1 MRIISGKL
9 KGKQIKI
16 PKNIKVRPTT
26 DKSKEA
32 LFNIL
37 VNRYDLEEIKVLD
50 LFSGT
55 GSMSFEFASRGVK
68 NVYSVDKSYN
78 STKFIKNF
86 SDENN
91 LNINVLKKDIF
102 KSNLETNIKFDLV
115 FADPP
120 YSNNEKYYTNLLSL
134 LRKKISNSSGSLLI
148 LEHPENINLKND
160 ENIIE
165 ERKYGGCSFSFLYL
179 HSRCAIKSCK
189 LMSHH
194 TEE

>member
-1 MRIISGKL
+1 MRIISGRL
-9 KGKQIKI
+9 RGKRIKI
-16 PKNIKVRPTT
+16 PKNINVRPTT
-26 DKSKEA
+26 DQSKEA
-32 LFNIL
+32 IFNIL
-37 VNRYDLEEIKVLD
+37 ANRYDLSEIKVLD

-55 GSMSFEFASRGVK
+55 GSMSFEFSSRGVK
-68 NVYSVDKSYN
+68 TLYSIDKNYN

-148 LEHPENINLKND
+148 LEHPENINLKKD

-179 HSRCAIKSCK
+179 
-189 LMSHH
+189 
-194 TEE
+194 

>member
-37 VNRYDLEEIKVLD
+37 VN
-50 LFSGT
+50 
-55 GSMSFEFASRGVK
+55 
-68 NVYSVDKSYN
+68 
-78 STKFIKNF
+78 TKFIKNF

-91 LNINVLKKDIF
+91 LNINVLKRDIF

-134 LRKKISNSSGSLLI
+134 LRKKLSNSNGSLLI

-165 ERKYGGCSFSFLYL
+165 VRKYGGCSFSFIYL
-179 HSRCAIKSCK
+179 
-189 LMSHH
+189 
-194 TEE
+194 

>member
-37 VNRYDLEEIKVLD
+37 VNRYDFEEIKVLD

-55 GSMSFEFASRGVK
+55 GSMSFEFSSRGVK
-68 NVYSVDKSYN
+68 TVYSVDKNYS

-91 LNINVLKKDIF
+91 LNINVLKRVIF
-102 KSNLETNIKFDLV
+102 KSNL
-115 FADPP
+115 
-120 YSNNEKYYTNLLSL
+120 
-134 LRKKISNSSGSLLI
+134 
-148 LEHPENINLKND
+148 
-160 ENIIE
+160 
-165 ERKYGGCSFSFLYL
+165 
-179 HSRCAIKSCK
+179 
-189 LMSHH
+189 
-194 TEE
+194 

>member
-37 VNRYDLEEIKVLD
+37 VNRYDFEEIKVLD

-55 GSMSFEFASRGVK
+55 GSMSFEFSSRGVK
-68 NVYSVDKSYN
+68 TVYSVDKSYN

-134 LRKKISNSSGSLLI
+134 LRKKLSNSNGSLLI

-165 ERKYGGCSFSFLYL
+165 VRKYGGCSFSFIYL
-179 HSRCAIKSCK
+179 
-189 LMSHH
+189 
-194 TEE
+194 